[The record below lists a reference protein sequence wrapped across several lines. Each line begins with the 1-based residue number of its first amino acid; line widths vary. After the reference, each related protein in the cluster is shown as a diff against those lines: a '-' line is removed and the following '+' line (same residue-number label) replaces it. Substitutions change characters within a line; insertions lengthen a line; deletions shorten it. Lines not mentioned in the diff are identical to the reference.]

1 MSRLTRCEEG
11 FPSGEWWRTA
21 CQCGRCKRCGFD
33 PWVGKIPWRREWQ
46 PVPVFLPGKSH
57 GQRSLVGH
65 SLWDHKESDMT
76 EHARMQNVVRRAHD
90 LCGILAPDPWP
101 HSIYVKTSM
110 KPKSRDMLQNSW
122 PVLFKLSTWCSGIY
136 SVNFTV
142 LIIVPC
148 LNKMFTLGER
158 RL

>member
-101 HSIYVKTSM
+101 QSIYVKTSM

-122 PVLFKLSTWCSGIY
+122 PVLFKLSRWCSGIY